1 MITVQLCK
9 LIHGTCNSFATEPGV
24 QYYYCHIS
32 NSIPGGWKPITLE
45 QATIASTREKWS
57 WCIRWYVATGDAL
70 EIKKHWDALEIKE
83 APSVLKQWR
92 HNWGS
97 LHLTH
102 QHLQLYMS
110 NYLSPIYVHTIA
122 CPSLKNPL
130 LYTSVGR
137 NWLAALGSH
146 QVSTYTQV
154 TLFLFPN
161 TIILWVVLMM
171 DRVHVQSFKEI
182 RLKNRVYTPSQ
193 PYYDDGE
200 HVELLP
206 LALINFSDVCCV
218 YQWPFV
224 M

>member
-1 MITVQLCK
+1 MHLR
-9 LIHGTCNSFATEPGV
+9 S
-24 QYYYCHIS
+24 
-32 NSIPGGWKPITLE
+32 
-45 QATIASTREKWS
+45 
-57 WCIRWYVATGDAL
+57 
-70 EIKKHWDALEIKE
+70 KKHWDALEIKE

-102 QHLQLYMS
+102 QHLQLYIS

-122 CPSLKNPL
+122 CPSLKKKL
-130 LYTSVGR
+130 LYTSVGLS
-137 NWLAALGSH
+137 WLAALGSH

-200 HVELLP
+200 HVELLL

-224 M
+224 TPGIDGNPPISFPIINSRQSGANEGMKTWNEVCMQAKPFPTCKWALIIERLYNACWKDYNPLCS